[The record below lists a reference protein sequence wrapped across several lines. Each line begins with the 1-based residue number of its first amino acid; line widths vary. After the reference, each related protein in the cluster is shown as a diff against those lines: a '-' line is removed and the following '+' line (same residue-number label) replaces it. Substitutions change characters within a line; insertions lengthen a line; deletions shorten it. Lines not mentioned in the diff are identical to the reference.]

1 MELRVKKTR
10 MPTIKPSATA
20 DNLYEETQDEKAQV
34 SRSACQ
40 RNDFREPRLL
50 HLPIPRKALNFV
62 TWDIWFSLINS
73 NLLMFQGFPDSSVGK
88 KSTCNVGDPNL
99 IPGSGK
105 SAGEGIRY
113 SLQYSWA
120 SLVAQLVKN
129 LPAVQETWVWS
140 LGWEDPLEKRKATHS
155 SILAWRIP
163 WIAKSWTRLSDF
175 HFWCSNYLVFIAK
188 TPVYLGSFP
197 CLFGAVSQS
206 YLRFSTKK
214 NLTLDFHF

>member
-99 IPGSGK
+99 IPGFGRS
-105 SAGEGIRY
+105 SGEGIGY
-113 SLQYSWA
+113 PQQYSGLEN
-120 SLVAQLVKN
+120 SQSQTQLSEIYNGIYFSMKN
-129 LPAVQETWVWS
+129 LSRQ
-140 LGWEDPLEKRKATHS
+140 
-155 SILAWRIP
+155 SILFIRI
-163 WIAKSWTRLSDF
+163 IFT
-175 HFWCSNYLVFIAK
+175 
-188 TPVYLGSFP
+188 
-197 CLFGAVSQS
+197 
-206 YLRFSTKK
+206 
-214 NLTLDFHF
+214 